1 MNFSSS
7 FHLSKTTCM
16 FIWMQYLT
24 KNPPDK
30 ATCWLHLSLSKISLW
45 IKEKLEDEAYVVF
58 LCFGHLWKY
67 HCVHKQGS
75 SVPGPGVHSGK
86 MYRREQSCYP
96 WKVCKTTWS
105 SLATMYGGFFSVLGL
120 IESFIPYSPWFSG
133 VDWIGRSAV
142 LWFIHFPVHPKILVM
157 LLFFIHSFIH
167 CVFVILLDAW

>member
-1 MNFSSS
+1 MQTLQNKYELFFFISSIED
-7 FHLSKTTCM
+7 HIM

-105 SLATMYGGFFSVLGL
+105 SLATMYGVFFSVLGHR
-120 IESFIPYSPWFSG
+120 IIYSLFT
-133 VDWIGRSAV
+133 
-142 LWFIHFPVHPKILVM
+142 LVFWCW
-157 LLFFIHSFIH
+157 LN
-167 CVFVILLDAW
+167 W